1 MAVKGFTDLEAE
13 SLVPLLQELI
23 EIAVNKASN
32 FGALIDVY
40 FRKLIML
47 CKKDHCRRLSM
58 HFLERLWF
66 TEHSKLH
73 ARMLGTVRD
82 LYGHLKPEHCDFLS
96 SQIKAFMGKEE
107 N

>member
-1 MAVKGFTDLEAE
+1 MAVKGFTELEAE

-32 FGALIDVY
+32 FGVLIDVY

-58 HFLERLWF
+58 HFLERLWL
-66 TEHSKLH
+66 TEHSKLRV
-73 ARMLGTVRD
+73 RMLGTVRN
-82 LYGHLKPEHCDFLS
+82 LYGHLMPEHCNFLS
-96 SQIKAFMGKEE
+96 SQIKALMVKEE

>member
-40 FRKLIML
+40 FRKLIMF
-47 CKKDHCRRLSM
+47 KKDHCRRLSM

-66 TEHSKLH
+66 TEHPKLH

-82 LYGHLKPEHCDFLS
+82 FYGHLNPVHCDFLS
-96 SQIKAFMGKEE
+96 SQIKALMVKEE